1 MIIIA
6 MAVTTVAAAAAM
18 PLRPATGPL
27 SHQPLTVFAPAP
39 HGHHQSAPNSPAPG
53 AARQAASQPL
63 NLLRCHGLIGYV
75 VLPRSKRTRA
85 WYLTS
90 EGTRLTRDFPALLG
104 CPPYRGSR
112 AAARTPLTGGTSR
125 SRPRRDRTGQNQR
138 PHHPGQPTCGTSQPY
153 RPDHLHPLPCPYG
166 YGGKAR
172 CPLTGCASVKT
183 LSGGVRPPAKTADTC
198 TTWNKRQLPGH
209 LYTAPAADI
218 CPKAARH
225 APLGAFAADRSHRWP
240 ECTHRPRHAREHDQ
254 QTLEICVGEL

>member
-6 MAVTTVAAAAAM
+6 MAVTTVAVAAAM

-90 EGTRLTRDFPALLG
+90 EGTRLTRDFPALRG

-125 SRPRRDRTGQNQR
+125 SRAETGPHRTE
-138 PHHPGQPTCGTSQPY
+138 
-153 RPDHLHPLPCPYG
+153 
-166 YGGKAR
+166 
-172 CPLTGCASVKT
+172 
-183 LSGGVRPPAKTADTC
+183 
-198 TTWNKRQLPGH
+198 
-209 LYTAPAADI
+209 PAAT
-218 CPKAARH
+218 P
-225 APLGAFAADRSHRWP
+225 PRSAHLRNQP
-240 ECTHRPRHAREHDQ
+240 AVPP
-254 QTLEICVGEL
+254 